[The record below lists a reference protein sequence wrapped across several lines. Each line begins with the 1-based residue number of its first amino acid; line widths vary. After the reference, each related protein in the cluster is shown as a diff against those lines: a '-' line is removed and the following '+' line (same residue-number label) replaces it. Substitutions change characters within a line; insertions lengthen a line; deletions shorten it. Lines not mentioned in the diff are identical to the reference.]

1 MTDPNMVMASSYD
14 YRLVALSV
22 MIAIF
27 ASYAALD
34 LAGRITA
41 AHGRARLAWLTGG
54 ATAMGVGIWSMHYIG
69 MRAFSLPVPVLF
81 DWPTVL
87 LSLLAAVFAAA
98 VALFVVSRQ
107 RMGWVR
113 ALTGSAIMGGGIATM
128 HYTGMAAMRLAA
140 MCSYDPLLLTL
151 SVVFAI
157 VISLV
162 ALWLTF
168 RFREDRKA
176 TGWSKTASAIVMGA
190 AIPVMHYTG
199 MAAARFTPSTLIPDT
214 SHAVS
219 TSTLSIA
226 GVSAVTLLVLG
237 VAVLTSAVGRR
248 FSIQTFKLHE
258 REKRMLAI
266 TQTAPDAI
274 ISADSGGRI
283 TYFNPAAERIFGYS
297 SDEASGQPLTL
308 LMPERF
314 HSAHRADLKRF
325 LATKET
331 PVIGKSI
338 ELVGRRKSGNE
349 FPLSLSLSAW
359 ETGGE
364 TSFTGILRDI
374 TEHKQAEKKFQG
386 LLEAAPD
393 AMVVVNQQGKIVLVN
408 AQAEKV
414 FGYRREELLGQEI
427 EMLVPERFRGKH
439 PGHRGG
445 FFTDPRVRPMGA
457 GLELY
462 GLRKDGR
469 EFPVEISLSPLETGE
484 GTLVSS
490 AIRDITERKRAQEAL
505 KQSEERFRF
514 LIEGVKDYA
523 IFSLTPDG
531 HVASWNLGAERIKG
545 YRADE
550 IMGRHFSCFY
560 SEDDIRDG
568 KPERELRSAFSE
580 GRIEDEGWRIRKDGS
595 KFWANVVV
603 TALSDSAGHLQGFSK
618 ITRDMTDRKRAQDK
632 IQDLNKE
639 LERRNTELIAVNKEL
654 ESFSYSV
661 SHDLRAPLR
670 AIDGF
675 SLALLEDCQ
684 DRLGPPE
691 QEHLQR
697 VRAATVRMGQ
707 LIDDMLTLARMA
719 RCEMAH
725 QKVDLSLLAQEIAS
739 QLQKSE
745 PKRQARFVIAP
756 GLTVEGDLALLRIV
770 LENLLGN
777 AWKFTSRQAYARV
790 ELGSHRRDTQEV
802 YFVQDNGVGFDMRYS
817 DKLFGA
823 FQRLHD
829 VREFPGT
836 GVGLATVQR
845 IVHRHGGRVWAE
857 GVVGQGATF
866 YFALEATGNGSKSL
880 GRSDEGQDNPANRGQ
895 S

>member
-34 LAGRITA
+34 LAGRTTA
-41 AHGRARLAWLTGG
+41 ARGRARLAWLIGG

-69 MRAFSLPVPVLF
+69 MLAFSLPVPVLY

-107 RMGWVR
+107 RMGWLRV
-113 ALTGSAIMGGGIATM
+113 LTGSAIMGSGIVTM

-162 ALWLTF
+162 ALGLTF

-176 TGWSKTASAIVMGA
+176 TGWSKTASAIVIGA

-199 MAAARFTPSTLIPDT
+199 MAAARFTPSTVIPDT

-248 FSIQTFKLHE
+248 FSAQAFKLRE
-258 REKRMLAI
+258 YEKRVLAI

-274 ISADSGGRI
+274 VSADSDGRI

-297 SDEASGQPLTL
+297 SAEASGQPLAL

-314 HSAHRADLKRF
+314 HSAHRAGLKRF
-325 LATKET
+325 LATREAR
-331 PVIGKSI
+331 VIGKSI
-338 ELVGRRKSGNE
+338 ELVGRRKNGNE

-359 ETGGE
+359 ETGSE
-364 TSFTGILRDI
+364 TSFTRILRDI

-393 AMVVVNQQGKIVLVN
+393 AIVVVNQEGKIVLVN
-408 AQAEKV
+408 TQVEKL

-439 PGHRGG
+439 PGHRSG
-445 FFTDPRVRPMGA
+445 FSADPRVRPMGA

-462 GLRKDGR
+462 GLRKDGH
-469 EFPVEISLSPLETGE
+469 EFPVEISLSPLETEE
-484 GTLVSS
+484 GMLVSS
-490 AIRDITERKRAQEAL
+490 AIRDITERRL
-505 KQSEERFRF
+505 
-514 LIEGVKDYA
+514 
-523 IFSLTPDG
+523 
-531 HVASWNLGAERIKG
+531 
-545 YRADE
+545 
-550 IMGRHFSCFY
+550 
-560 SEDDIRDG
+560 
-568 KPERELRSAFSE
+568 
-580 GRIEDEGWRIRKDGS
+580 
-595 KFWANVVV
+595 
-603 TALSDSAGHLQGFSK
+603 
-618 ITRDMTDRKRAQDK
+618 AQDK
-632 IQDLNKE
+632 IQDLSKE
-639 LERRNTELIAVNKEL
+639 TERRNAELIAVNKEL

-684 DRLGPPE
+684 DRLGPAE
-691 QEHLQR
+691 KQHLQR
-697 VRAATVRMGQ
+697 VRAATTRMGQ
-707 LIDDMLTLARMA
+707 LIEDMLTLARTA
-719 RCEMAH
+719 RLEMVY
-725 QKVDLSLLAQEIAS
+725 QRVDLSCLAQEITS

-756 GLTVEGDLALLRIV
+756 GLTVEGDRGLLRIV
-770 LENLLGN
+770 LENLLNN
-777 AWKFTSRQAYARV
+777 AWKFTSRQPDARV
-790 ELGSHRRDTQEV
+790 ELGSRRRDTQEV
-802 YFVQDNGVGFDMRYS
+802 YFVQDNGVGFDMRYA

-829 VREFPGT
+829 VSEFPGT

-845 IVHRHGGRVWAE
+845 IIHRHGGRVWAE
-857 GVVGQGATF
+857 GAVGQGATF
-866 YFALEATGNGSKSL
+866 YFILEATGNGRGSL
-880 GRSDEGQDNPANRGQ
+880 GRPA
-895 S
+895 